1 MKTKVFQ
8 QQWAAPHQCQNKI
21 CRWSRFAPLVL
32 ITIMLTV
39 MFGSV
44 AQAQYFSDRKHDEGT
59 DTLMVYNS
67 WHSVFYKGRDTVVIN
82 PNIEIYSP
90 FQYKFKPTEK
100 DRKPL
105 SKMIEK
111 QSVAVAIGDSVWLV
125 NSKYI
130 RDSLQGGYNKY
141 FRDYLPLYFSEKI
154 AFFQYI
160 PTEIDYLEYEIDNF
174 QNLEYY
180 VGVGRSSVL
189 EYPYGVADVAH
200 FVIDLANKSVYLVDK
215 NYLLFLLERYPD
227 MKRRFEMMQGQNE
240 FYLINEFFWDYVDR
254 ISNDPFAPNIVQP

>member
-1 MKTKVFQ
+1 MKT
-8 QQWAAPHQCQNKI
+8 
-21 CRWSRFAPLVL
+21 RLL
-32 ITIMLTV
+32 MTILLACML
-39 MFGSV
+39 GGV

-59 DTLMVYNS
+59 DTLMVYKS
-67 WHSVFYKGRDTVVIN
+67 WHSVFYKGCDTVAIN

-125 NSKYI
+125 NGKYLK
-130 RDSLQGGYNKY
+130 DSLQGSYNKY
-141 FRDYLPLYFSEKI
+141 FRDFLPLYFSEKI
-154 AFFQYI
+154 AFFQYL
-160 PTEIDYLEYEIDNF
+160 PTEIDYLGAEIDNF
-174 QNLEYY
+174 ENLQYY

-189 EYPYGVADVAH
+189 EYPTGVADVAH
-200 FVIDLANKSVYLVDK
+200 FVIDLENKTVFLVDK

-254 ISNDPFAPNIVQP
+254 ISSDPYAPIIVQP

>member
-1 MKTKVFQ
+1 MRTK
-8 QQWAAPHQCQNKI
+8 
-21 CRWSRFAPLVL
+21 LL
-32 ITIMLTV
+32 ITILPAVTLD
-39 MFGSV
+39 GV
-44 AQAQYFSDRKHDEGT
+44 AHAQYFSDRKHDEGT

-67 WHSVFYKGRDTVVIN
+67 WHSVFFKGRDTVAVN
-82 PNIEIYSP
+82 PNVEIYSP

-100 DRKPL
+100 NRKPL

-125 NSKYI
+125 NSKYL
-130 RDSLQGGYNKY
+130 RDSLNGGYNKY

-160 PTEIDYLEYEIDNF
+160 PTEIDYLDAEIDNF
-174 QNLEYY
+174 DNLQYY
-180 VGVGRSSVL
+180 VGVGRCSVL
-189 EYPYGVADVAH
+189 EYPTGVADVAH
-200 FVIDLANKSVYLVDK
+200 FVIDLDSKTVYLVNKD
-215 NYLLFLLERYPD
+215 YLLFLLERYPD

-254 ISNDPFAPNIVQP
+254 ISNDPYAPNIVQP

>member
-1 MKTKVFQ
+1 
-8 QQWAAPHQCQNKI
+8 
-21 CRWSRFAPLVL
+21 
-32 ITIMLTV
+32 MLC
-39 MFGSV
+39 GV
-44 AQAQYFSDRKHDEGT
+44 AHAQYYSDRKHDEGT

-67 WHSVFYKGRDTVVIN
+67 WQSVFYNGPDTVAIN

-105 SKMIEK
+105 QKMIEK

-125 NSKYI
+125 NGKYLK
-130 RDSLQGGYNKY
+130 DNFSGPYNSY
-141 FRDYLPLYFSEKI
+141 FHDYLPLYFSEKI
-154 AFFQYI
+154 AFFQYL

-174 QNLEYY
+174 KNLEYY

-189 EYPYGVADVAH
+189 EYPGGVVDVAH
-200 FVIDLANKSVYLVDK
+200 FVIDLARKNVYLVDRD
-215 NYLLFLLERYPD
+215 YLLYLLERYPD
-227 MKRRFEMMQGQNE
+227 MKRRFEMMQGQSE

-254 ISNDPFAPNIVQP
+254 ISNDPFAPDLVEP

>member
-1 MKTKVFQ
+1 MM
-8 QQWAAPHQCQNKI
+8 AMACGIAH
-21 CRWSRFAPLVL
+21 
-32 ITIMLTV
+32 
-39 MFGSV
+39 
-44 AQAQYFSDRKHDEGT
+44 AQYFSDRKHEDGT

-67 WHSVFYKGRDTVVIN
+67 WHSVFYDGRDTVAVN
-82 PNIEIYSP
+82 PNVEIYSP

-125 NSKYI
+125 NSKWMK
-130 RDSLQGGYNKY
+130 DSLQGGYNKY
-141 FRDYLPLYFSEKI
+141 FHDYLPLFFSQKI

-160 PTEIDYLEYEIDNF
+160 PTEIDYLSFEIDTF
-174 QNLEYY
+174 EGLEYY
-180 VGVGRSSVL
+180 VGVGRNSVL
-189 EYPYGVADVAH
+189 EYSSGVADVAH
-200 FVIDLANKSVYLVDK
+200 FVIDLVNKTVCLVDRD
-215 NYLLFLLERYPD
+215 YLLFLLERYPD

-254 ISNDPFAPNIVQP
+254 ISSDPFAPDIVQP